1 MIKSLISKIAKKP
14 TIFYAMSI
22 AATWANAGSLLNG
35 ISTAQNDGIVPFFHL
50 PKFESEKSKSFDNL
64 Y

>member
-1 MIKSLISKIAKKP
+1 MIKKLVSRIKQNA
-14 TIFYAMSI
+14 TIYYAMSI